1 MQPRKQLVIVAG
13 EESGDQY
20 AAQLI
25 DALKLASPSLS
36 ITGIGGAHMQQT
48 GVTLISD
55 LARYGVTGFSEII
68 RHLGTIRSA
77 EKAIRR
83 HLEITQPDLLLLIDY
98 PGFNLRLARFA
109 KEKLN
114 IRVFYYISPQLWA
127 WKPKRIH
134 TLKKYVDH
142 MAVIFP
148 FEKRIYETA
157 GIPVSF
163 VGHPLVSRIHQAC
176 QTPLSKTTFNLPP
189 HKKII
194 AFLPGSR
201 THEIERLMPVLYET
215 AQRLSQQSP
224 DLHFVIP
231 IAQTI
236 DPKLLKRYWLSEQ
249 LPCTFVMG
257 HAIDV
262 VRLSDAVIVAS
273 GTASLEC
280 ALLEK
285 PMLIIYKVSF
295 FTALVV
301 SQVIKIKYMGLCN
314 ILQNRM
320 IVPEFLQYDCNAT
333 ALTQAMIELLT
344 QPTLYAQ
351 HQSRL
356 NALKISLAADEA
368 DTSLFQLVYDEL
380 FRE

>member
-1 MQPRKQLVIVAG
+1 MQALKHLVIVAG

-20 AAQLI
+20 AAELI
-25 DALKLASPSLS
+25 HALKLASSSLS
-36 ITGIGGAHMQQT
+36 ITGIGGAHMQQA

-77 EKAIRR
+77 EKAIRQ
-83 HLEITQPDLLLLIDY
+83 HLEKTQPDLLLLIDY

-148 FEKRIYETA
+148 FEKKIYETA

-163 VGHPLVSRIHQAC
+163 VGHPLVPRIHEAC
-176 QTPLSKTTFNLPP
+176 QTPLSKSTFNLPA

-215 AQRLSQQSP
+215 AQRLSQQHP

-236 DPKLLKRYWLSEQ
+236 DPKLLKSYWLSEQ

-280 ALLEK
+280 ALIEK

-295 FTALVV
+295 LTALVV

-356 NALKISLAADEA
+356 KALKISLAADEA
-368 DTSLFQLVYDEL
+368 DTSLFQLVYDAL
-380 FRE
+380 YRE